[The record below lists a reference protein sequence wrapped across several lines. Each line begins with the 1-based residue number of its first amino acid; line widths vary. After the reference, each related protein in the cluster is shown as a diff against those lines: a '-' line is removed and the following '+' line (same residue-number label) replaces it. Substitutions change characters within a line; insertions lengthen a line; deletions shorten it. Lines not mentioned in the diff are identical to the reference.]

1 MPRKYAPRIIKNCA
15 YCATEFSRPPSLA
28 RAIYCG
34 RTCADLAQ
42 TTSPRYKFNCEA
54 CNIAFTA
61 TKDHGADRRF
71 CSRKCFRANA
81 PDFSEKEC
89 PTCGNVFKP
98 IRSAHTEDSVSRHCS
113 RECYAESQKN
123 GEERPCI
130 NCGKPFYTTPSHDN
144 ICCSL
149 KCKSEHFRGPL
160 ASYWKGGKF
169 ISNTTGHKFVAL
181 ERPDRVGKYVAE
193 HRMVAMQTIGRLL
206 DRDEFVIHINNV
218 LNDNRPE
225 NLYICKSNSHFGKIR
240 CGSLPYPKKSN
251 LREYK

>member
-15 YCATEFSRPPSLA
+15 HCATEFSRPPSLA

-42 TTSPRYKFNCEA
+42 TTSPRYKFTCEA
-54 CNIAFTA
+54 CLKEFTA

-71 CSRKCFRANA
+71 CSRTCFRANA

-89 PTCGNVFKP
+89 PQCNNLFTPG
-98 IRSAHTEDSVSRHCS
+98 RSSHTEDRTKKYCS
-113 RECYAESQKN
+113 KDCYIESQKS
-123 GEERPCI
+123 GEERPCV
-130 NCGKPFYTTPSHDN
+130 NCNKFFYTNPSHDN

-149 KCKSEHFRGPL
+149 KCKSEYFRGPR

-218 LNDNRPE
+218 PNDNRPE

-240 CGSLPYPKKSN
+240 CGSLPYPKKVI
-251 LREYK
+251 